1 MMNNEHLPDDEL
13 HTLYQKWF
21 LNRSPEE
28 FELYM
33 NILGYEDLFF
43 EDMAFQENSLCWNI
57 YSFIVENLEELYLD
71 IGCSKW
77 MYRFLIIEDNPA
89 FMGEH
94 NSHERTLSITKS
106 HIHDKKVIL
115 HEMIHAYE
123 NILDNTCYSVL
134 RENLLIALYR
144 KLSTRIA
151 DLDQRVAAHSE
162 LYSQMKVMNSGGKH
176 DLLFFLKSLDLDIRC
191 NYPLGTVC
199 GYGRDTGEMWY

>member
-1 MMNNEHLPDDEL
+1 MMNNELLPDDKL
-13 HTLYQKWF
+13 YTLYYEWF

-28 FELYM
+28 SELYI
-33 NILGYEDLFF
+33 NILEYENLFF

-57 YSFIVENLEELYLD
+57 YSFIAGNYEELYLD

-77 MYRFLIIEDNPA
+77 MYRFLIVENNPE
-89 FMGEH
+89 FMGQC
-94 NSHERTLSITKS
+94 NSLERTLSITKG

-115 HEMIHAYE
+115 HEMIHVHE
-123 NILDNTCYSVL
+123 NILDDTCYSVL

-144 KLSTRIA
+144 KLSSRIA
-151 DLDQRVAAHSE
+151 DLDQRIAAHSE
-162 LYSQMKVMNSGGKH
+162 LCSQMKVINSGGKH

-199 GYGRDTGEMWY
+199 GYGRDTGKMWY